1 MNLWMGSKR
10 SAIFKLVTAVFTADN
25 LKWRPNKSTV
35 SGRRSGQTERNTS
48 ACGFKAKP
56 KDKVPSITLTVMFS
70 WAISTMTKQMVK
82 ASMFTETA
90 KFTKDSGSMICNMA
104 TVGKKCQM
112 EVHLKGNSQEVARM
126 VMDFIDGLI
135 RRCTRVSGSR
145 VR

>member
-1 MNLWMGSKR
+1 MAMSSPCIL
-10 SAIFKLVTAVFTADN
+10 LCTD
-25 LKWRPNKSTV
+25 
-35 SGRRSGQTERNTS
+35 GRRQRLQHQ
-48 ACGFKAKP
+48 ARKAKP